1 MIIDYEILK
10 FLWWVL
16 VGVLFI
22 GFAVTDGMD
31 MGVGTLLPFLG
42 KNDAERRVII
52 NTVGPHWD
60 GNQVWLITA
69 GGAIFAAWPLVYASA
84 FSGFYFAMLLAL
96 FALFFRPVGFD
107 YRSKIEDPR
116 WRNAWD
122 WGLFVGGAVPAL
134 VFGIAFGNL
143 LQGVPFHL
151 DELLRPFYTG
161 SFLGLLWNPQN
172 GPFAL
177 LAGLIS
183 LGMLTMHGAIW
194 LQLRTEEPIASRAKL
209 WAKWTG
215 LATIVAFAL
224 AGVWLTLGIEGF
236 RVVSM
241 PALDATP
248 NPLTKEVVQEA
259 GAWLANYQQY
269 PWSLIFPILG
279 FAGLGLAIQL
289 SMANRPGLGLI
300 SSSLGLTGIIV
311 TAGAAMFPFIMP
323 SSTNP
328 NSSLIAWDAVSSH
341 RTLTVMFWAAVIFV
355 PLILAYTTWT
365 YRKMWRR
372 VTVAEIKA
380 QDHLAY

>member
-1 MIIDYEILK
+1 MILDYEVLK
-10 FLWWVL
+10 FIWWVL

-31 MGVGTLLPFLG
+31 MGVGALLPFLG
-42 KNDAERRVII
+42 KNDSERRVII

-69 GGAIFAAWPLVYASA
+69 GGAIFAAWPLVYATA

-107 YRSKIEDPR
+107 YRSKIANPH

-122 WGLFVGGAVPAL
+122 WGLFIGGAVPAL

-151 DELLRPFYTG
+151 DNLLRPYYTG
-161 SFLGLLWNPQN
+161 SFFGLLN
-172 GPFAL
+172 PFAL
-177 LAGLIS
+177 LAGLVS
-183 LGMLTMHGAIW
+183 LGMLVMHGAVW
-194 LQLRTEEPIASRAKL
+194 LQLRTAEPIAGRAKRMVKL
-209 WAKWTG
+209 AG
-215 LATIVAFAL
+215 LFTIIAFAL
-224 AGVWLTLGIEGF
+224 AGLWLTLGVDGY
-236 RVVSM
+236 RVSAM

-248 NPLTKEVVQEA
+248 NPLTKDVEIVPY
-259 GAWLANYQQY
+259 AWLANYGAH
-269 PWSLIFPILG
+269 PWTLAFPVLG
-279 FAGLGLAIQL
+279 FAGLGLAVLL
-289 SMANRPGLGLI
+289 SLRDRPGLGLVA
-300 SSSLGLTGIIV
+300 SSLGLTGIIV

-328 NSSLIAWDAVSSH
+328 DSSLIVWDAVSSH
-341 RTLTVMFWAAVIFV
+341 LTLTVMFWAAVIFV
-355 PLILAYTTWT
+355 PLILMYTTWT
-365 YRKMWRR
+365 YAKMWRR
-372 VTVAEIKA
+372 VTVEEIEA

>member
-1 MIIDYEILK
+1 MILDYETLK
-10 FLWWVL
+10 FIWWVL

-22 GFAVTDGMD
+22 GFAVTDGLD

-42 KNDAERRVII
+42 KNDLERRVII

-96 FALFFRPVGFD
+96 FGLFFRPVGFD
-107 YRSKIEDPR
+107 YRSKIANQK
-116 WRNAWD
+116 WRSAWD
-122 WGLFVGGAVPAL
+122 WGLFIGGAVPAL

-151 DELLRPFYTG
+151 DDMLRPYYSG
-161 SFLGLLWNPQN
+161 SFFGLLN
-172 GPFAL
+172 PFAL
-177 LAGLIS
+177 LAGVVS
-183 LGMLTMHGAIW
+183 LGMLVTHGAIW
-194 LQLRTEEPIASRAKL
+194 LQLRTAEPIATRAKVA
-209 WAKWTG
+209 AKKIG
-215 LATIVAFAL
+215 LITIVAFAL
-224 AGVWLTLGIEGF
+224 AGVWLSFGVDGY

-241 PALDATP
+241 PPLDATP
-248 NPLTKEVVQEA
+248 NPLTKEVVREA
-259 GAWLANYQQY
+259 GAWLANYGSH
-269 PWSLIFPILG
+269 PWTLVFPLLG
-279 FAGLGLAIQL
+279 FAGLGLGILA
-289 SMANRPGLGLI
+289 SMSDRPGRGLI
-300 SSSLGLTGIIV
+300 LSSLGLTGIIM

-355 PLILAYTTWT
+355 PLILMYTTWT
-365 YRKMWRR
+365 YTKMWRR
-372 VTVAEIKA
+372 VTVEEIEA

>member
-1 MIIDYEILK
+1 MLDYEVLK
-10 FLWWVL
+10 LVWWLL

-42 KNDAERRVII
+42 KNDKERRVII

-69 GGAIFAAWPLVYASA
+69 GGAIFAAWPAVYAAA

-107 YRSKIEDPR
+107 YRSKIQDPR
-116 WRNAWD
+116 WRSAWD
-122 WGLFVGGAVPAL
+122 WGLFIGGAVPAL

-151 DELLRPFYTG
+151 DEFLRSYYTG
-161 SFLGLLWNPQN
+161 SFWGLLN
-172 GPFAL
+172 PFAL

-183 LGMLTMHGAIW
+183 LGMLTLHGAIW
-194 LQLRTEEPIASRAKL
+194 LQLRTGEPVSARAK
-209 WAKWTG
+209 AVVKNIG
-215 LATIVAFAL
+215 LATIGAFAL
-224 AGVWLTLGIEGF
+224 AGIWLSLGIDGF

-248 NPLTKEVVQEA
+248 NPLTKEVVIEA
-259 GAWLANYQQY
+259 GAWLANYRNY
-269 PWSLIFPILG
+269 PWTLLFPILG
-279 FAGLGLAIQL
+279 FAGLGLAIVL
-289 SMANRPGLGLI
+289 SMRERAGLGLI
-300 SSSLGLTGIIV
+300 MSGVGITGIIM

-328 NSSLIAWDAVSSH
+328 SSSLIAWDAVSSH
-341 RTLTVMFWAAVIFV
+341 LTLTVMFWSAVIFI
-355 PLILAYTTWT
+355 PIILIYTTWT
-365 YRKMWRR
+365 YRRMWRR
-372 VTVAEIKA
+372 VTIEEIEA
-380 QDHLAY
+380 QDTLAY

>member
-1 MIIDYEILK
+1 MILDYETLK
-10 FLWWVL
+10 FVWWIL
-16 VGVLFI
+16 VGVLLI

-42 KNDAERRVII
+42 KTDLERRVII

-107 YRSKIEDPR
+107 YRSKIENPT
-116 WRNAWD
+116 WRSAWD

-151 DELLRPFYTG
+151 DEFLRPWYTG
-161 SFLGLLWNPQN
+161 SFFGLLN
-172 GPFAL
+172 PFAL
-177 LAGLIS
+177 LAGVIS

-194 LQLRTEEPIASRAKL
+194 LQLRTEEPIVGRAKV
-209 WAKWTG
+209 WAKRTG
-215 LATIVAFAL
+215 ILTIAAFAL
-224 AGVWLTLGIEGF
+224 AGVWLSLGIDGF

-241 PALDATP
+241 PEPGATP
-248 NPLTKEVVQEA
+248 NPLTKEVVQESW
-259 GAWLANYQQY
+259 AWLANYRQH
-269 PWSLIFPILG
+269 PWTLLFPLLG
-279 FAGLGLAIQL
+279 FAGLGGAVLL
-289 SMANRPGLGLI
+289 SMKDRPGLGLAV
-300 SSSLGLTGIIV
+300 SSLGLTGVIM
-311 TAGAAMFPFIMP
+311 TAGVTMFPFIMP

-341 RTLTVMFWAAVIFV
+341 LTLTVMFWAAMIFV
-355 PLILAYTTWT
+355 PLILMYTTWT
-365 YRKMWRR
+365 YTKMWRR

>member
-1 MIIDYEILK
+1 MILDYEVLK
-10 FLWWVL
+10 FIWWVL

-31 MGVGTLLPFLG
+31 MGVGALLPFLG
-42 KNDAERRVII
+42 KNDSERRVII

-69 GGAIFAAWPLVYASA
+69 GGAIFAAWPLVYATA

-107 YRSKIEDPR
+107 YRSKIANPH

-122 WGLFVGGAVPAL
+122 WGLFIGGAVPAL

-151 DELLRPFYTG
+151 DNLLRPYYTG
-161 SFLGLLWNPQN
+161 SFFGLLN
-172 GPFAL
+172 PFAL
-177 LAGLIS
+177 LAGLVS
-183 LGMLTMHGAIW
+183 LGMLVMHGAVW
-194 LQLRTEEPIASRAKL
+194 LQLRTAEPIAGRAKRMVKL
-209 WAKWTG
+209 AG
-215 LATIVAFAL
+215 LFTIIAFAL
-224 AGVWLTLGIEGF
+224 AGLWLTLGIDGY
-236 RVVSM
+236 RVSAM

-248 NPLTKEVVQEA
+248 NPLTKDVEIVPY
-259 GAWLANYQQY
+259 AWLANYGAH
-269 PWSLIFPILG
+269 PWTLLFPALG
-279 FAGLGLAIQL
+279 FAGLGLAVLL
-289 SMANRPGLGLI
+289 SLRDRPGLGLVA
-300 SSSLGLTGIIV
+300 SSLGLTGIIV

-328 NSSLIAWDAVSSH
+328 DSSLIVWDAVSSH
-341 RTLTVMFWAAVIFV
+341 LTLTVMFWAAVIFV
-355 PLILAYTTWT
+355 PLILMYTTWT
-365 YRKMWRR
+365 YAKMWRR
-372 VTVAEIKA
+372 VTVEEIEA

>member
-1 MIIDYEILK
+1 MILDYETLK
-10 FLWWVL
+10 FVWWIL
-16 VGVLFI
+16 VGVLLI

-42 KNDAERRVII
+42 KNDLERRVII

-107 YRSKIEDPR
+107 YRSKIENPT
-116 WRNAWD
+116 WRSAWD

-143 LQGVPFHL
+143 IQGVPFHL
-151 DELLRPFYTG
+151 DEFLRPWYTG
-161 SFLGLLWNPQN
+161 SFFGLLN
-172 GPFAL
+172 PFAL
-177 LAGLIS
+177 LAGVIS

-194 LQLRTEEPIASRAKL
+194 LQLRTEEPIVGRAKV
-209 WAKWTG
+209 WAKKTG
-215 LATIVAFAL
+215 ILTIAAFAL
-224 AGVWLTLGIEGF
+224 AGVWLSLGIDGF

-241 PALDATP
+241 PELGATP
-248 NPLTKEVVQEA
+248 NPLTKEVVQES

-269 PWSLIFPILG
+269 PWTLVFPLLG
-279 FAGLGLAIQL
+279 FAGLGGAVLL
-289 SMANRPGLGLI
+289 SMKDRPGLGLVV
-300 SSSLGLTGIIV
+300 SSLGLTGVIM
-311 TAGAAMFPFIMP
+311 TAGATMFPFIMP

-341 RTLTVMFWAAVIFV
+341 LTLTVMFWAAMIFV
-355 PLILAYTTWT
+355 PLILMYTTWT
-365 YRKMWRR
+365 YTKMWRR

>member
-1 MIIDYEILK
+1 MILDYETLK
-10 FLWWVL
+10 FIWWVL

-22 GFAVTDGMD
+22 GFAVTDGLD
-31 MGVGTLLPFLG
+31 MGVGALLPFLG
-42 KNDAERRVII
+42 KTDEERRVII

-69 GGAIFAAWPLVYASA
+69 GGAIFAAWPLVYATA

-107 YRSKIEDPR
+107 YRSKIADPR

-122 WGLFVGGAVPAL
+122 WGLFIGGAVPAL

-151 DELLRPFYTG
+151 DALLRPYYSG
-161 SFLGLLWNPQN
+161 SFFGLLN
-172 GPFAL
+172 PFAL

-183 LGMLTMHGAIW
+183 LGMLVMHGAIW
-194 LQLRTEEPIASRAKL
+194 LQLRTAEPVSGRARVV
-209 WAKWTG
+209 AKKAG

-224 AGVWLTLGIEGF
+224 AGVWLTIGVDGY
-236 RVVSM
+236 RVVSEHVSN
-241 PALDATP
+241 AKP
-248 NPLTKEVVQEA
+248 NPLIKEVVRDG
-259 GAWLANYQQY
+259 GAWLANYAAY
-269 PWSLIFPILG
+269 PWTLVFPLLG
-279 FAGLGLAIQL
+279 FAGMGLAVL
-289 SMANRPGLGLI
+289 ASMSNRAGWGLVA
-300 SSSLGLTGIIV
+300 SSLGLTGIIM

-341 RTLTVMFWAAVIFV
+341 LTLTVMFWAAVIFV

-365 YRKMWRR
+365 YAKMWRR
-372 VTVAEIKA
+372 VTVEEIRA

>member
-1 MIIDYEILK
+1 MILDFATLQ
-10 FLWWVL
+10 FVWWLL

-42 KNDAERRVII
+42 KNDDERRVII

-69 GGAIFAAWPLVYASA
+69 GGAIFAAWPLVYATA

-107 YRSKIEDPR
+107 YRSKIADPR

-122 WGLFVGGAVPAL
+122 WGLFIGGAVPAL

-151 DELLRPFYTG
+151 DQFLRPYYSGGF
-161 SFLGLLWNPQN
+161 FGLLN
-172 GPFAL
+172 PFAL
-177 LAGLIS
+177 LAGVIS

-194 LQLRTEEPIASRAKL
+194 LQLRTEEPIAARAKQ
-209 WAKWTG
+209 WAKVTG
-215 LATIVAFAL
+215 LISIVAFAV
-224 AGVWLTLGIEGF
+224 AGIWLSIGIDGF

-241 PALDATP
+241 PELGTTP
-248 NPLTKEVVQEA
+248 NPLNKEVVIDA
-259 GAWLANYQQY
+259 GAWLANYRHY
-269 PWSLIFPILG
+269 PLTLLFPVLG
-279 FAGLGLAIQL
+279 FAGMGLAVAL
-289 SMANRPGLGLI
+289 SLQDRAGLGLI
-300 SSSLGLTGIIV
+300 MSGLGITGIIM

-328 NSSLIAWDAVSSH
+328 RSSLIAWDATSSH
-341 RTLTVMFWAAVIFV
+341 LTLTVMFWAAVIFI
-355 PLILAYTTWT
+355 PIILMYTTWT
-365 YRKMWRR
+365 YRRMWRR

-380 QDHLAY
+380 QDTLAY

>member
-1 MIIDYEILK
+1 MILDYETLK
-10 FLWWVL
+10 LIWWLL

-42 KNDAERRVII
+42 KSDDERRVII

-69 GGAIFAAWPLVYASA
+69 GGAIFAAWPLVYATA

-107 YRSKIEDPR
+107 YRSKIASPV

-122 WGLFVGGAVPAL
+122 WGLFIGGTVPAL

-151 DELLRPFYTG
+151 DDMLRPYYTG
-161 SFLGLLWNPQN
+161 SFFGLLN
-172 GPFAL
+172 PFAL

-183 LGMLTMHGAIW
+183 VGMLTMHGAIW
-194 LQLRTEEPIASRAKL
+194 LQLRTEEPIASRAKA
-209 WAKWTG
+209 WAKVTG
-215 LATIVAFAL
+215 LATIGGFAL
-224 AGVWLTLGIEGF
+224 AGIWLAFGIDGYH
-236 RVVSM
+236 VVSM
-241 PALDATP
+241 PPTDATP
-248 NPLTKEVVQEA
+248 NPLTKEVVIQS
-259 GAWLANYQQY
+259 GAWLANYRDY
-269 PWSLIFPILG
+269 PLTLLFPILG
-279 FAGLGLAIQL
+279 FAGLGFAVSL
-289 SMANRPGLGLI
+289 SMKDMAGSGLIVSGLGI
-300 SSSLGLTGIIV
+300 TGIIM

-328 NSSLIAWDAVSSH
+328 SSSLIAWDATSSH
-341 RTLTVMFWAAVIFV
+341 LTLTVMFWAAVIFI
-355 PLILAYTTWT
+355 PIILLYTTWT
-365 YRKMWRR
+365 YARMWRR

-380 QDHLAY
+380 QDTLAY